1 MRNRE
6 DLKRI
11 AAVRRLRETRE
22 KLSARKVAVADAA
35 VREAEGR
42 LRAAEDEVRRLT
54 EALARG
60 MAQGIEAP
68 EIALFHGAWVTL
80 RARRAAD
87 EKDLSLKEGLL
98 RAAGE
103 AYRGDRIDR
112 KKAET
117 WEANTARAI
126 RAEEERKQAASV
138 DEIVVVRH
146 GW

>member
-11 AAVRRLRETRE
+11 ASVRRLRETRE
-22 KLSARKVAVADAA
+22 KLSARKVAAADAA

-42 LRAAEDEVRRLT
+42 LRAAEGEVRKLT
-54 EALARG
+54 EDLARG
-60 MAQGIEAP
+60 LARGIDAP
-68 EIALFHGAWVTL
+68 EIALYHGAWVSL
-80 RARRAAD
+80 RARRAAA
-87 EKDLSLKEGLL
+87 EKDLALKEGLL

-103 AYRGDRIDR
+103 AYRGDRIER

-126 RAEEERKQAASV
+126 RAEEERKQAAAV